1 MSPLP
6 LALSFLLSGSALFPQ
21 TSVPNLTGKSVLQQ
35 AQPEL
40 DPEFKAELDKLV
52 QKAEKMAK
60 ASLPEK
66 VNSRAQALRFSP
78 GSNNSKSYRVLEHK
92 GWWIVAYSDNGSK
105 PWLWFTGVAIRKNS
119 NEAYHFGSW

>member
-1 MSPLP
+1 MSPLSV
-6 LALSFLLSGSALFPQ
+6 ALSFLLSGSTLFPQ

-40 DPEFKAELDKLV
+40 DPELKAELNKLV
-52 QKAEKMAK
+52 QKAEKLAK

-66 VNSRAQALRFSP
+66 VTSRAQALRFCP
-78 GSNNSKSYRVLEHK
+78 GNNPKSYRVLEHK
-92 GWWIVAYSDNGSK
+92 GWWIVAYCDNDSK

-119 NEAYHFGSW
+119 NDAYHFGSW